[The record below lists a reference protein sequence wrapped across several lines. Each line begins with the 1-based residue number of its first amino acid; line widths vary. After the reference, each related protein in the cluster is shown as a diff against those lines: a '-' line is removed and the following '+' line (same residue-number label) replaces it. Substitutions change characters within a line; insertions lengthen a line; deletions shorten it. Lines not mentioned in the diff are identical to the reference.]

1 MFDDLDF
8 YLKKWTNSIRQ
19 AVIKDA
25 LLVLDQYGET
35 GTQTAIALQ
44 LENSSSFSTS
54 ENLASIDAILTDGLK
69 GVLLQMNINIDG
81 SIQDLAMILRGLYT
95 LTTIEEHDYILNEIS
110 LGGEPVD
117 IITNLL
123 EFVDFNA
130 ALAWQ
135 NCVNV
140 YTNIPDG
147 LINRLR
153 TTHEAAIA
161 NESANPEPIT
171 TEEQSRF
178 ARIRFFLGKYTE
190 SLAYK
195 MVVEDR
201 VPVGLPMATL
211 LGMYRSALLLLDVQ
225 QPLIMASSLIGMVM
239 MSDTTPD
246 RIMAVAKD
254 TVDDVWADRVI
265 IEAVEKAMDTMAL
278 DVGRSA

>member
-8 YLKKWTNSIRQ
+8 YLKKWTNPIRQ

-44 LENSSSFSTS
+44 LENSSSFNPS
-54 ENLASIDAILTDGLK
+54 ENLASIDAVLLDGLK
-69 GVLLQMNINIDG
+69 GVLLKMNTNIDG
-81 SIQDLAMILRGLYT
+81 SIQDLTLILRGLYT
-95 LTTIEEHDYILNEIS
+95 LTTIEDHDYILNEIG

-135 NCVNV
+135 NCINV

-153 TTHEAAIA
+153 AVHEEAIA
-161 NESANPEPIT
+161 NEAVNPEPIT

-201 VPVGLPMATL
+201 VPIGLPMQTL
-211 LGMYRSALLLLDVQ
+211 LGMYRSALLLLDPQ

-246 RIMAVAKD
+246 RIMSVAKD
-254 TVDDVWADRVI
+254 TVDDIWSDRSI